1 MKNKYIT
8 PDIINVKALENYQIE
23 ITFDTREKKIYDM
36 KDIISKNKLY
46 KNLKD
51 KKYFK
56 NIKIRGETIEWERG
70 EDIAPE
76 ILYYNSKLIKN
87 KNHI

>member
-1 MKNKYIT
+1 MNNKYIT

-51 KKYFK
+51 KEYFK
-56 NIKIRGETIEWERG
+56 KIKIRGETIEWERG

-76 ILYYNSKLIKN
+76 ILYYNSKFF
-87 KNHI
+87 